1 MVKIKDLLQEPTQ
14 LQAFATHV
22 ATFKKIQIEGKE
34 MGDRV
39 RKTETMQRLLSEFD
53 VKIAPSEQ
61 VAFGELKE
69 AVARFED
76 QLITTEQ
83 KIHKSMLAMQGKV
96 YENIGKLT
104 SALEEKKAL
113 LDTGEFADEKA
124 APHEVVTALENIVQV
139 CSHQSSVTSFIIIM
153 MNIVCRYRS
162 N

>member
-1 MVKIKDLLQEPTQ
+1 MYVVKIKDLLQEPTQ
-14 LQAFATHV
+14 LQAFAAHV
-22 ATFKKIQIEGKE
+22 ATFKKIQVEGKE

-83 KIHKSMLAMQGKV
+83 KIHKSMVCHTLIHHFNSSYSFVCNSWQCKV
-96 YENIGKLT
+96 RCMKT
-104 SALEEKKAL
+104 S
-113 LDTGEFADEKA
+113 
-124 APHEVVTALENIVQV
+124 VN
-139 CSHQSSVTSFIIIM
+139 
-153 MNIVCRYRS
+153 
-162 N
+162 